1 MKTETANDGLVS
13 RTKHL
18 FLGIERGDEL
28 SELTNRKNVGYTY
41 KDSRPNSVRTDEKVT
56 N

>member
-41 KDSRPNSVRTDEKVT
+41 KDSVGLILSGLTKK
-56 N
+56 